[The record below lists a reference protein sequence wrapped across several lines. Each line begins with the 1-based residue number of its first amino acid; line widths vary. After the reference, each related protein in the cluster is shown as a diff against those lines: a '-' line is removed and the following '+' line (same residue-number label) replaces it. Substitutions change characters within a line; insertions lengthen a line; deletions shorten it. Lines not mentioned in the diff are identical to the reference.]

1 MMTMTVREC
10 IEKMRKVSQDVIY
23 TNNGTKIILLEIN
36 PLEYDHIGTVKFKK
50 DGQVILRR
58 ILCTIKPSK
67 RTKGIEELKTDKNIW
82 MYDPGYDYNYFRE
95 NDFCVPERKMNEF
108 ISLNGGIDTYRTI
121 SESYYMMVDTLAM
134 MEW

>member
-1 MMTMTVREC
+1 MVVRKC
-10 IEKMRKVSQDVIY
+10 IEEMRKVSTNTIY
-23 TNNGTKIILLEIN
+23 TNNGTEIFLMEIN
-36 PLEYDHIGTVKFKK
+36 PSKYDYIGTVKFKK

-58 ILCTIKPSK
+58 ILCMIKSSK
-67 RTKGIEELKTDKNIW
+67 RTKGIEELKADKNIW

-95 NDFCVPERKMNEF
+95 NDFCIPERKMNEF

-134 MEW
+134 MDW

>member
-10 IEKMRKVSQDVIY
+10 IEKMRKVYTNTIY
-23 TNNGTKIILLEIN
+23 TNNGTEIFLMEIN

-67 RTKGIEELKTDKNIW
+67 RTKGIEELKADKNIW

-95 NDFCVPERKMNEF
+95 NDFCIPERKMNEF
-108 ISLNGGIDTYRTI
+108 ISLNGRIDTYRTI
-121 SESYYMMVDTLAM
+121 SGPYYMMVDTLAM
-134 MEW
+134 MDW